1 MAPYANMAEPMTQYG
16 LYKEGRGPLRL
27 GEWGLWGGLNGCLA
41 IAADPVHAYGRI
53 FQLRS
58 SS

>member
-1 MAPYANMAEPMTQYG
+1 MPPYANMAEPMTQYA

-27 GEWGLWGGLNGCLA
+27 GEWGGGGLNCCLA
-41 IAADPVHAYGRI
+41 IAADPVHPYGRI